1 MITLT
6 VGIPAS
12 GKSTW
17 SKAESKRDQGIVRIC
32 RDDFRQ
38 MLQSSQMMQGKGEEL
53 VSQLVE
59 SSIRQAVSEGY
70 DVIVDQ
76 TNCNPKYLRKLI
88 SFCQYLDDVS
98 LQFFDISL
106 KEAMERNSLRE
117 MKVPDS
123 VIKNMHNNYDKV
135 RKDFDDFYDKIDMI
149 KYVPDVS
156 RPKAVIFDI
165 DGTLAIMGDR
175 SPYDWKKVGLDSPNY
190 PVVEALRTYMERGY
204 NILIFSGRDSVCH
217 EETMQWLENNNI
229 GYDLLLMRSKND
241 MRQDTQVKYEMFNIV
256 RDLYHVVSV
265 YDDRKSVKRMWVSI
279 GLHVFDCNQND
290 EEF

>member
-1 MITLT
+1 
-6 VGIPAS
+6 
-12 GKSTW
+12 
-17 SKAESKRDQGIVRIC
+17 
-32 RDDFRQ
+32 
-38 MLQSSQMMQGKGEEL
+38 
-53 VSQLVE
+53 
-59 SSIRQAVSEGY
+59 
-70 DVIVDQ
+70 
-76 TNCNPKYLRKLI
+76 
-88 SFCQYLDDVS
+88 
-98 LQFFDISL
+98 
-106 KEAMERNSLRE
+106 
-117 MKVPDS
+117 
-123 VIKNMHNNYDKV
+123 
-135 RKDFDDFYDKIDMI
+135 
-149 KYVPDVS
+149 
-156 RPKAVIFDI
+156 
-165 DGTLAIMGDR
+165 MGDR
-175 SPYDWKKVGLDSPNY
+175 RPYDWKKVGLDSPNY